1 MVPLRRVG
9 LDLGSGGALTTEEL
23 RYIHREIIE
32 TVKPALRAR
41 EIFAIERVPSVGFR
55 EIRKYT
61 ETDMGPALIDME
73 GESVNL
79 DRTELSEGDIKL
91 PVIHK
96 EFIINWRDVEARR
109 EIGQSLPLQDAKNAA
124 RQVSEEEN
132 RLCLSGEYTGWRAL
146 GIEGLMT
153 ATNRNTQASAGAWP
167 ANAITDINAAI
178 GNLETSGFNQGPYYL
193 VTRVSWIRKLMAQ
206 VTNTEITYLQFLLA
220 NDIIQGVVADDDVYA
235 SDGGTDGG
243 AVCVPGAENFALQV
257 ARDVTTR
264 FREMLNMN
272 QFGQVYEV
280 VTPMIKRPT
289 SICEITGLT

>member
-23 RYIHREIIE
+23 RYIHRQIIE
-32 TVKPALRAR
+32 TVHPLLRAR

-61 ETDMGPALIDME
+61 ETDMSAALIDME
-73 GESVNL
+73 GEAVNL
-79 DRTELSEGDIKL
+79 DRTELTEGDIKL

-96 EFIINWRDVEARR
+96 EFIVNWRDVEARR
-109 EIGQSLPLQDAKNAA
+109 EIGQALPLQDAKNAA
-124 RQVSEEEN
+124 RQVAEEEN
-132 RLCLSGEYTGWRAL
+132 KLLLTGEYTGWRAL

-153 ATNRNTQASAGAWP
+153 ATGRNTQASAGAWP

-178 GNLETSGFNQGPYYL
+178 GNLESSGFNSKPYYL
-193 VTRVSWIRKLMAQ
+193 VTRVSWIRALMAQ
-206 VTNTEITYLQFLLA
+206 MTNTEITYLQFLLA
-220 NDIIQGVVADDDVYA
+220 NDIIQGVVADDDCRPA
-235 SDGGTDGG
+235 DGGTDG
-243 AVCVPGAENFALQV
+243 ACVVRPGAENFAVQI
-257 ARDVTTR
+257 ARDTTTR

-289 SICEITGLT
+289 SICEITALT